1 MHYVS
6 FCPLIPSYLALPPPP
21 PIPFRRHSRA
31 QIKPTSTATA
41 PAPTAEALVH
51 RWQCEEAGRKLVL
64 DCAGQGMSFV
74 EADGD
79 IADDKLDDVRCL
91 LHQRCPPAWRSMT
104 GRALLVP
111 VP

>member
-1 MHYVS
+1 MGAAIWTAVVAAAKGGGADGDGGRVEGL
-6 FCPLIPSYLALPPPP
+6 PLT
-21 PIPFRRHSRA
+21 FE
-31 QIKPTSTATA
+31 A

-91 LHQRCPPAWRSMT
+91 LHQGCPPASRSMT
-104 GRALLVP
+104 G
-111 VP
+111 